1 MIITDIYDVAGRE
14 DKNIKKKVSPQKLV
28 EAIKKPYALY
38 LPKNKIVDYLKKNI
52 KNKEVVIIMG
62 AGDIYKLIDQF

>member
-1 MIITDIYDVAGRE
+1 MLMLEDFQWNYD
-14 DKNIKKKVSPQKLV
+14 DKNRFR
-28 EAIKKPYALY
+28 
-38 LPKNKIVDYLKKNI
+38 KNKIVDYLKKNI